1 MSINLHQGNKRTIYP
16 NNYSYDQ
23 VHIISSRL
31 YGQILPLFILSLSVF
46 IFTSFWILLLFIAF
60 DFKVGELSLGN
71 KSILDMERMLH
82 CFSNVLHPS
91 HYILIDIM
99 HNLVHLY
106 AGKKILSRP
115 EKERKIQLC
124 FNVLDVLGNNEFTS
138 KLSNLFIQ
146 N

>member
-1 MSINLHQGNKRTIYP
+1 MIKF
-16 NNYSYDQ
+16 
-23 VHIISSRL
+23 ISSQADCTVKYCL
-31 YGQILPLFILSLSVF
+31 YLFLSLSVF

-146 N
+146 NFYYDVNIIIIIHD